1 MMKVALY
8 DYIPRRMAHRASF
21 AQQDRSRMILGF
33 KDGRNVYTRWA
44 ASAMAKALAMAQLTE
59 VTIVC
64 VPASTRYSH
73 IRRWKLFTEMLCK
86 QTGAVNGFDR
96 VQVLGSRKKA
106 HITGE
111 YELAHNI
118 KHYVHIDDAYFQGRK
133 VLVIDDIYTTGQS
146 SSAFI
151 SALQAAGA
159 DVVGAMFLAKT
170 KLFRRIKQY

>member
-8 DYIPRRMAHRASF
+8 YYIPRRMAHRATF
-21 AQQDRSRMILGF
+21 DQLDRSRMILAF

-44 ASAMAKALAMAQLTE
+44 AQSMAKVLAMAQLTD

-73 IRRWKLFTEMLCK
+73 IRRWKLFSYLLCK
-86 QTGAVNGFDR
+86 QTGAIDGFDR
-96 VQVLGSRKKA
+96 VDVFGSRKKA

-118 KHYVHIDDAYFQGRK
+118 KHFVHIDDVFFRGRK

-151 SALQAAGA
+151 EALQAAGA
-159 DVVGAMFLAKT
+159 DVVGAIFLAKT
-170 KLFRRIKQY
+170 RYFKR